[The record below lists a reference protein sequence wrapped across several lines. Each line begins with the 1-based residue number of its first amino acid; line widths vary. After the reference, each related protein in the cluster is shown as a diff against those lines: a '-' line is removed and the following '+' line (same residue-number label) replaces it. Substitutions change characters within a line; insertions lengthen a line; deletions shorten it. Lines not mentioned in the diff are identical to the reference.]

1 MTENGSVFISCFG
14 RVEDP
19 RLDRKKQHSLLDI
32 MAIAVC
38 AAIAG
43 ADSWTEIADF
53 GHAKQDWLRT
63 FLKLPNGIP
72 SHDTFGRVFSLLDP
86 DQFEEAFREW
96 VKAIQG
102 RVRGLVAIDGK
113 TARRS
118 HDQGRGKKAI
128 HVVSAWARES
138 SLALGQVTVDEK
150 SNEITAIPELVRQL
164 DLKGWSGHHRR
175 DGMSARDCQDHHRR
189 PRRLLAGRKR
199 QPGDP
204 GRGR

>member
-32 MAIAVC
+32 MAISIC

-53 GHAKQDWLRT
+53 GLAKEDWLRT
-63 FLKLPNGIP
+63 FLKLSNGIP

-102 RVRGLVAIDGK
+102 RVKGLVAIDGK

-138 SLALGQVTVDEK
+138 SLALGQVAHSDESDHSIRRK
-150 SNEITAIPELVRQL
+150 AITCSEG
-164 DLKGWSGHHRR
+164 K
-175 DGMSARDCQDHHRR
+175 
-189 PRRLLAGRKR
+189 
-199 QPGDP
+199 
-204 GRGR
+204 